1 MSTMMD
7 LSGMPKPDDPNILP
21 EIKLGAMIIDRSGST
36 QPVAHLI
43 MFGQN
48 VGLQELMN
56 FPKNESSYLAQ
67 YLFNSSWSELHPLK
81 HVSQAVKL
89 SVTNFQSTGG
99 TLLYRTILDVIDR
112 IEEVAEYYGQYNHR
126 VTTVYGIFTDNDG
139 DTASQNLGPAD
150 VGNRVKGLLN
160 TEKAKFFYCGMGGAS
175 ADYHRD
181 IALQMGILPDYVYVI
196 DPDMDEQVF
205 GKEVRHAFGM
215 YSHLMAGV

>member
-7 LSGMPKPDDPNILP
+7 LSNMPQPGDPSLLPD
-21 EIKLGAMIIDRSGST
+21 IKLGAMIIDRSGST

-48 VGLQELMN
+48 VGLQELVN
-56 FPKNESSYLAQ
+56 FPKNEGSYLAQ
-67 YLFNSSWSELHPLK
+67 YLFNGTWSELHPLK

-89 SVTNFQSTGG
+89 SVTNYQSSGG
-99 TLLYRTILDVIDR
+99 TLFYRTILDVTDR
-112 IEEVAEYYGQYNHR
+112 LEEVAELYRQHNYK

-139 DTASQNLGPAD
+139 DNASNAGPGD
-150 VGNRVKGLLN
+150 VGNRVRALLN

-196 DPDMDEQVF
+196 DPDMDEQQF
-205 GKEVRHAFGM
+205 GREIRHAFGM
-215 YSHLMAGV
+215 YSHLMAAV